1 MYLRFKLV
9 KSALGGVIVAPLI
22 GASVAIASPEPSYRN
37 AEPRHTRVQA
47 LTNIGKKWQIA
58 LSSSSPPRPINPDSE
73 APPSES
79 IVDSYF
85 RLAFDAAMND
95 TDFDTAI
102 LNYQRAGELV
112 TTECEVSYAQAAE
125 RAAREARQAV
135 HEGRRNPTRSFWN
148 RLQELT
154 ESLPC
159 VYIELDRPL
168 R

>member
-1 MYLRFKLV
+1 M
-9 KSALGGVIVAPLI
+9 IVAPLI
-22 GASVAIASPEPSYRN
+22 GASVAIASLEPN
-37 AEPRHTRVQA
+37 IEATKLGQA
-47 LTNIGKKWQIA
+47 HWHKTTPT
-58 LSSSSPPRPINPDSE
+58 SSPPLRPINPDSE

-79 IVDSYF
+79 TVDRYF
-85 RLAFDAAMND
+85 RLAFDAAMNR

-112 TTECEVSYAQAAE
+112 TTECEISYAQAAE
-125 RAAREARQAV
+125 RAAQEGRQAV

-159 VYIELDRPL
+159 VYVE
-168 R
+168 